1 MIDTLIIA
9 EKKSAADTLAAWLS
23 SSRKFALR
31 KNFGYHEVG
40 PYTITWMRGHLLE
53 NAEPHLYEERYK
65 RWSAADLPI
74 IPATWQLTAR
84 DGAGAQVKLLKDL
97 IAAAREIIGFTDPDV
112 EGQLLQDEFLRW
124 ASARA
129 PVRRLWAGALD
140 DASLEK
146 AWATMKPNSAYE
158 NTYWQGLARS
168 HADWLVGINLT
179 RACTIAGRNAGTD
192 AVLSVGRVQTP
203 TLGLVVALEKSIRA
217 FKPTTFFT
225 PLIELATKPGF
236 QASWLP
242 QKEDIRVDPEDRLLD
257 RKIAQKIVDDALASG
272 KATVVSVTKKK
283 FTEQAPLLFSL
294 STLQAHCARRLG
306 MGVKETLDA
315 VQALYDAKITSYPRT
330 DCEYLP
336 KSQHPEAASIV
347 AGISSALALAG
358 ACKSANLKLSSR
370 AFDDSKITAHHA
382 IVPRPATS
390 AQLAALPARERRVW
404 EEIAKRYLLQ
414 FFPAAAGMSA
424 EILLSCASESF
435 QAHGKQYTA
444 RGWKDAFT
452 EVDEEAEEPVASLPA
467 VKKGDLLALAGARLK
482 ESTTKPPKRFNQGTL
497 VAAMKTVHR
506 YVKNVKLKAV
516 LKETAG
522 IGTEATRAGIIEELI
537 RRRFISSE
545 KNQIKPTALGESL
558 YDALPSQLTEPD
570 MTALW
575 QQTMDEIGAKGGE
588 PGYEKFMAAQKS
600 WLTGLV
606 GSVPGWFSG
615 RALPPGPGGAKSKST
630 AGAGRTATKFTCEKC
645 KSSPL
650 AHVNGKFGWFFA
662 CMDEACKAT
671 FNDEG
676 GKPVA
681 KEAKPAK
688 AVTIKGVSSGD
699 SCPKCKSGTMQ
710 TRVCGPKTRSPG
722 ALFLSCSNYFS
733 EGANKCTNSLWP

>member
-9 EKKSAADTLAAWLS
+9 EKKSAAETLATWLS
-23 SSRKFALR
+23 SSRKLALR
-31 KNFGYHEVG
+31 KSFGYYDVG
-40 PYTITWMRGHLLE
+40 PYTIAWMRGHLLG
-53 NAEPHLYEERYK
+53 NAEPHLYDGRYK

-74 IPATWQLTAR
+74 IPSAWQLTAR
-84 DGAGAQVKLLKDL
+84 DGAGAQVKLLNDL
-97 IAAAREIIGFTDPDV
+97 ITAAREIIGFTDPDV

-124 ASARA
+124 AGARA
-129 PVRRLWAGALD
+129 PVKRLWAGALD

-225 PLIELATKPGF
+225 PLIDLATKPGF

-242 QKEDIRVDPEDRLLD
+242 QKDDARVDPEDRLLD
-257 RKIAQKIVDDALASG
+257 HKVAQKIVDDALASG
-272 KATVVSVTKKK
+272 EATVASVTKKK

-294 STLQAHCARRLG
+294 SSLQAHCSRRLG

-315 VQALYDAKITSYPRT
+315 AQALYDAKITSYPRT

-336 KSQHPEAASIV
+336 RSQHAEAASIV
-347 AGISSALALAG
+347 AGIASSRALAG
-358 ACKSANLKLSSR
+358 ACGAVDLKLSSR
-370 AFDDSKITAHHA
+370 AFDDAKITAHHA

-424 EILLSCASESF
+424 EILLTCAGESF
-435 QAHGKQYTA
+435 QARGKQYTS
-444 RGWKDAFT
+444 RGWKDAFS
-452 EVDEEAEEPVASLPA
+452 EAEEESEEPVASLPV
-467 VKKGDLLALAGARLK
+467 VKKGERLALAGARLK
-482 ESTTKPPKRFNQGTL
+482 ESTTKPPKRFTQGTL
-497 VAAMKTVHR
+497 LAAMKSVHR
-506 YVKNVKLKAV
+506 YVKNTKLKAV

-522 IGTEATRAGIIEELI
+522 IGTEATRAGIIEELVG
-537 RRRFISSE
+537 RRFIESE

-558 YDALPSQLTEPD
+558 IDTLPAQLTEPD

-588 PGYEKFMAAQKS
+588 PGYEKFMTAQKT
-600 WLTGLV
+600 WLTSLV

-615 RALPPGPGGAKSKST
+615 RALPPGPGGAKSKPHT
-630 AGAGRTATKFTCEKC
+630 GAARSATKFICEKC

-671 FNDEG
+671 FKDVG

-681 KEAKPAK
+681 KDAAPAK
-688 AVTIKGVSSGD
+688 VVTIKGMSSGD
-699 SCPKCKSGTMQ
+699 TCPKCKNGTLQ

-722 ALFLSCSNYFS
+722 ALFLSCSNYFAT
-733 EGANKCTNSLWP
+733 GAKKCTNSVWP